1 MNINQLYHTY
11 LSQLGWKEKLE
22 LAELLMQSTLES
34 VRQKEQE
41 ETAATPHDKAP
52 KYTPLQNK
60 LLNGPVMANEDYE
73 LYLEKKKHF
82 DQQ

>member
-11 LSQLGWKEKLE
+11 LSQLGWREKLE

-34 VRQKEQE
+34 VRQKEQATLAPQGE
-41 ETAATPHDKAP
+41 ET

-73 LYLEKKKHF
+73 LYLEKKKH
-82 DQQ
+82 

>member
-11 LSQLGWKEKLE
+11 LSQLGWREKLE

-34 VRQKEQE
+34 VRQKEQ
-41 ETAATPHDKAP
+41 AAPTPNRDTP
-52 KYTPLQNK
+52 EYTPLQNK

-73 LYLEKKKHF
+73 LYLEKKRHF
-82 DQQ
+82 DQWK

>member
-11 LSQLGWKEKLE
+11 LSQLNWKEKLE
-22 LAELLMQSTLES
+22 LAELLMQSTIES
-34 VRQKEQE
+34 IKQKNQ
-41 ETAATPHDKAP
+41 ARPQQNDKDP
-52 KYTPLQNK
+52 EYTPLQNK

-82 DQQ
+82 DKWK

>member
-11 LSQLGWKEKLE
+11 LSQLNWKEKLE

-34 VRQKEQE
+34 VKQKE
-41 ETAATPHDKAP
+41 KAP
-52 KYTPLQNK
+52 KAHTHHDEEAQYTALQKK

-73 LYLEKKKHF
+73 LYLEKKSHF
-82 DQQ
+82 DRQ

>member
-11 LSQLGWKEKLE
+11 LSQLGWREKLE

-34 VRQKEQE
+34 VRQKEQ
-41 ETAATPHDKAP
+41 AAPTPNSDTP
-52 KYTPLQNK
+52 EYTPLQNK

-73 LYLEKKKHF
+73 LYLEKKRHF
-82 DQQ
+82 DQWK